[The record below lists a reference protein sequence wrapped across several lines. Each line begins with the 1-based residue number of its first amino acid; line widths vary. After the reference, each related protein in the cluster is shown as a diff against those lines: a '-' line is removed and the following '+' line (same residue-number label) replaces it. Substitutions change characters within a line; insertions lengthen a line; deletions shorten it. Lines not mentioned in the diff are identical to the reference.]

1 MENSSDEVN
10 SEVMEQKLETNG
22 TTNGSKVCS

>member
-1 MENSSDEVN
+1 MENSSEV
-10 SEVMEQKLETNG
+10 SPDVMEQKLETNG